1 MSTTRAASISFWLML
16 AVVLLMSWLTVV
28 RSTVA
33 AQLDSNI
40 KALARNRAGD
50 RQARATAHRG
60 RVGRLPQ
67 EAAPPKNFL
76 TADQL
81 ARLGPISYT
90 AINSPLRQALR
101 SLSQALRVAIVVDR
115 RIDPDQSVDIE
126 LVDVPLDEALAV
138 IAKRAGGGASI
149 LGPVVYIGPQETAGQ
164 LRTLSALATQEVQKL
179 PARQKSAALLSRPLD
194 WQALTTP
201 QQVFERLAKEASI
214 PIRGQERLPH
224 DLLAATDLPAL
235 SWIDRV
241 TLTAAQFGL
250 RPKPDAAGGS
260 LELMPIDEDVRLERS
275 YPAGRDGA
283 KTVADWQKR
292 ASEATVKLSGGRIIV
307 RATVE
312 DHERLS
318 PTRTE
323 RTPNTTPGQQVYTLS
338 LEGMKLETF
347 LAQLEQKLSLSF
359 ELAGEGIKLD
369 APVNVDVK
377 NASLDELLR
386 AAFEP
391 LGLEFRRR
399 DKAVTVRAK
408 EKS

>member
-1 MSTTRAASISFWLML
+1 MSSTHAAPIAFRLML
-16 AVVLLMSWLTVV
+16 AEAMLMSCLTVAV
-28 RSTVA
+28 PTTA

-50 RQARATAHRG
+50 RQAQATAHRG

-67 EAAPPKNFL
+67 EAAPPKEFL

-126 LVDVPLDEALAV
+126 LVDVPLDEALAL

-164 LRTLSALATQEVQKL
+164 LRTLSALATQDVQKL
-179 PARQKSAALLSRPLD
+179 PARQKGAALLSRPLD

-201 QQVFERLAKEASI
+201 QQVFERLAQEASI
-214 PIRGQERLPH
+214 PIRAQERLPH

-250 RPKPDAAGGS
+250 RTKFDAAGRS
-260 LELMPIDEDVRLERS
+260 LELVPIDGDVRLERS

-283 KTVADWQKR
+283 RTVADWQKL
-292 ASEATVKLSGGRIIV
+292 APE
-307 RATVE
+307 ATVE

-318 PTRTE
+318 PTRAA
-323 RTPNTTPGQQVYTLS
+323 RTPNTTPGQQVYTLT

-386 AAFEP
+386 AAFDP
-391 LGLEFRRR
+391 LGLGFQRK
-399 DKAVTVRAK
+399 DKAVIVRAK
-408 EKS
+408 EK